1 MIIFDIETTGLN
13 PFQNQIL
20 TIQIKRGGEIK
31 IWKVWEENGEFAVI
45 EKFLDFVEKSDE
57 PIIGYNILKF
67 DLRFILARLLINDR
81 LDDNVQNMLKSKRWV
96 DLLQF
101 QHNGVKGLNS
111 WAESLGIDKSSKV
124 KGWHIPA
131 LYELGKYDE
140 IVEHA
145 IDDLNVCEKIVEK
158 LGLEENF

>member
-13 PFQNQIL
+13 PFQNKIL
-20 TIQIKRGGEIK
+20 TIQIKRKNEIK
-31 IWKVWEENGEFAVI
+31 IWKVWEEESELAMI
-45 EKFLDFVEKSDE
+45 EKFLNFLEKKDE

-67 DLRFILARLLINDR
+67 DLRFILARLLVNDR
-81 LDDNVQNMLKSKRWV
+81 LNDSVQEMLRSKKWI

-101 QHNGVKGLNS
+101 QQNGVKGLNS
-111 WAESLGIDKSSKV
+111 WVEILEIEKSSKV

-145 IDDLNVCEKIVEK
+145 IDDLNICEKIVEK
-158 LGLEENF
+158 LELEKNF